1 MLGIDMFL
9 LALFIVTCVNV
20 ARCFS
25 ALRSLLY
32 IMREA
37 HPLLYQQV
45 DGRVFF
51 SLQGNFAKQVRLYHY
66 LKNRDYQKHHDDVF
80 TAKCERVRHLFG
92 LNAALLVVMLAAM
105 LIV

>member
-1 MLGIDMFL
+1 MLDIDMFFFA
-9 LALFIVTCVNV
+9 LAIVTLINV
-20 ARCFS
+20 ARCLS

-51 SLQGNFAKQVRLYHY
+51 SLQGNLAKQVRLYHY
-66 LKNRDYQKHHDDVF
+66 LKNRDYHTHHDEVF
-80 TAKCERVRHLFG
+80 TAKCERVRRLFE
-92 LNAALLVVMLAAM
+92 LNTALLVV
-105 LIV
+105 IVTAILMV